1 MNTNGN
7 SGEEYGDIHDPAEL
21 AARQQQEA
29 ERAQAEKIAA
39 DNTAAGDTGDA
50 RRGRSVDGDD
60 GTANAPREN
69 DDRTEPLGEP
79 TPPDGLD
86 DPLSTDGG
94 ATDRELGELGGGH
107 E

>member
-1 MNTNGN
+1 MDTNVN

-39 DNTAAGDTGDA
+39 GNTAAGDTGDA
-50 RRGRSVDGDD
+50 DRSRSVGGDE
-60 GTANAPREN
+60 NAPREN
-69 DDRTEPLGEP
+69 DDRTEPLGTP
-79 TPPDGLD
+79 TPPDGPD
-86 DPLSTDGG
+86 SPLGTDGG
-94 ATDRELGELGGGH
+94 ATDRKLGELGGGH

>member
-1 MNTNGN
+1 MDTNAN

-39 DNTAAGDTGDA
+39 DNTAAGDAGETPKD
-50 RRGRSVDGDD
+50 RRVDGVGD
-60 GTANAPREN
+60 GNAPREN

-86 DPLSTDGG
+86 DPLGTDGG
-94 ATDRELGELGGGH
+94 ATDRDLGELGGGH